1 MVLVATTMALLLSGC
16 GSSQG
21 EEQGSRQGSEQE
33 GGSSKQTSEAMT
45 NEQTSEPTT
54 NEQTSEPTT
63 VKSVVGHCTDSRST
77 GGQREEAGRGEV
89 SNGKIA
95 FSGSTL
101 SRTVDTVATNTD
113 IHLIDGEGCHE
124 TQLTHT
130 KQFEEDPVW
139 SPDGKKIAFIRSN
152 STYSYLYV
160 MNADGTKQ
168 TQLTKFLSDP
178 YFAWSPDGGKIALI
192 LGQSS
197 LYVINA
203 DGTKEAHLTASVSAN
218 PEDQT
223 RLGPPAWSPD
233 GNKIAFASS
242 TLTDTSA
249 SASGE
254 PASAP
259 AEGLSGI
266 YLINVDGTGLRKLEA
281 AVGLGNRLGVP
292 IWSPDGNKIAF
303 WDLGGAIDVI
313 NADGSGRKELTAN
326 ANDPP
331 QLAWSPDG
339 KRIAFIDASL
349 ELHVINAD
357 GGGQRRLTNTPGP
370 SFVASPTWSPDSEKI
385 AYSCP
390 FVSLIRS
397 YTDLCV
403 INADGTGMKRI
414 ASKVAPQ
421 GFAVAASWA
430 R

>member
-1 MVLVATTMALLLSGC
+1 MTRRTLMLLAASAMAALLAGC
-16 GSSQG
+16 GGTAQGDGSHQASSSSHQASSSSQKGSSQQTTEPATNETSVG
-21 EEQGSRQGSEQE
+21 RCADKGSTVGQQQEASGSE
-33 GGSSKQTSEAMT
+33 A
-45 NEQTSEPTT
+45 
-54 NEQTSEPTT
+54 
-63 VKSVVGHCTDSRST
+63 
-77 GGQREEAGRGEV
+77 

-95 FSGSTL
+95 FSRSTF
-101 SRTVDTVATNTD
+101 SRISESAAANTD
-113 IHLIDGEGCHE
+113 IDLIDGKGAHE
-124 TQLTHT
+124 TQLTYT
-130 KQFEEDPVW
+130 KQFEDDPVW
-139 SPDGKKIAFIRSN
+139 SPDGQKIAFIRSQ
-152 STYSYLYV
+152 SDLYV

-168 TQLTKFLSDP
+168 TQLATYLFDTGGYT
-178 YFAWSPDGGKIALI
+178 YFAWSPDGGKIAFIRGL
-192 LGQSS
+192 SAPS
-197 LYVINA
+197 DLYVVNA
-203 DGTKEAHLTASVSAN
+203 DGTKEAHLTTSFSAN
-218 PEDQT
+218 SEDETQ
-223 RLGPPAWSPD
+223 LGPPVWSPD